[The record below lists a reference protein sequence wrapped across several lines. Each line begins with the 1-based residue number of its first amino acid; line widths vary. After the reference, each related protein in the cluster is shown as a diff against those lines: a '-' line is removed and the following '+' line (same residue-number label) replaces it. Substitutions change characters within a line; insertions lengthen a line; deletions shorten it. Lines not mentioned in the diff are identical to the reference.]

1 MLCLKI
7 AMFKLNM
14 RYFFEVICENCE
26 EKRGMKIMIK
36 YEIKPVVCDY
46 GIFKN
51 GELKLILNCRS
62 NAQTIVNI
70 LNADLEKKEYAV
82 LMKREINI
90 EKVTTFDNRKVVE

>member
-1 MLCLKI
+1 MMC
-7 AMFKLNM
+7 
-14 RYFFEVICENCE
+14 RNCE

-46 GIFKN
+46 GIFEN

-70 LNADLEKKEYAV
+70 LNADLKKKEYAV